1 MFINLAIICTKT
13 YAKVFKIEN
22 VEITQPYN
30 LYFKKENVI
39 DKAIIESFN
48 ILVQRVIKSEDYNK
62 IDVKNINEI
71 KPMLDSFSIVDERF
85 KDNNYSA
92 NFSILFNKRDILT
105 FLNKKNI
112 VSSSPIK
119 KKIFFLPIFI
129 DLKNNELSLY
139 NQNRF
144 YIDWNLEQKKTNLLS
159 YYMPGEDLDDYNFIK
174 NNLDNIE
181 NFDFNNI
188 LSKYNAKEYIVS
200 IFFKDQE
207 KIKVLSRIS
216 LNNEFFISN
225 LNFNNIKDINDQNSK
240 NIISNLKVY
249 YENEWKRVN
258 EINTSIKLPL
268 TITINSKKIDLIN
281 KFESELISSDLIYDY
296 SIDSINSD
304 ENIYKL
310 IYNGT
315 PDKFLSEF
323 KNKKFKIDISNEI
336 WLLNE

>member
-1 MFINLAIICTKT
+1 MFINLAIISTKT

-225 LNFNNIKDINDQNSK
+225 LNFNNIKDINDKNSK

-268 TITINSKKIDLIN
+268 TITINSKKL
-281 KFESELISSDLIYDY
+281 
-296 SIDSINSD
+296 
-304 ENIYKL
+304 
-310 IYNGT
+310 T
-315 PDKFLSEF
+315 
-323 KNKKFKIDISNEI
+323 
-336 WLLNE
+336 

>member
-1 MFINLAIICTKT
+1 LFINLAIISTKT

-200 IFFKDQE
+200 IFFCSFIVKPFC
-207 KIKVLSRIS
+207 V
-216 LNNEFFISN
+216 FF
-225 LNFNNIKDINDQNSK
+225 
-240 NIISNLKVY
+240 
-249 YENEWKRVN
+249 
-258 EINTSIKLPL
+258 
-268 TITINSKKIDLIN
+268 
-281 KFESELISSDLIYDY
+281 
-296 SIDSINSD
+296 
-304 ENIYKL
+304 
-310 IYNGT
+310 
-315 PDKFLSEF
+315 
-323 KNKKFKIDISNEI
+323 
-336 WLLNE
+336 